1 MLISYKQW
9 LFHERSSLVNLWN
22 NDETWLETDDTIDN
36 DAAEVIDYNT
46 SSNVVYDNDILTC
59 NFLV

>member
-1 MLISYKQW
+1 
-9 LFHERSSLVNLWN
+9 
-22 NDETWLETDDTIDN
+22 LETDDTIDN

-59 NFLV
+59 